1 MRTTVDIPDAKYRV
15 LKTKAAME
23 GKSVKE
29 LVMRGV
35 DVVLSDEGVLPR
47 RRLKLP
53 LVDSGR
59 PGSLEIDNQQIYD
72 LIGFP

>member
-1 MRTTVDIPDAKYRV
+1 VDIPDAKYRV

>member
-1 MRTTVDIPDAKYRV
+1 MDIPDAKYRV